1 MSPTLTAIL
10 DLVLVALLG
19 AVLVYAVLLNRQ
31 IIRLRESKGELSD
44 LIRGLNEAMAKA
56 DSGVRGMRKAASEVG
71 EGLRDT
77 VVKAATLRDELSM
90 IVETGES
97 LADRLG
103 SPGERSR
110 GSGSGRA
117 VSAPAS
123 RPALIDETLAA
134 ARAEASRRPSPQP
147 SMDEEPLPPREER
160 EGNLSRAER
169 ELMRAIENRR

>member
-1 MSPTLTAIL
+1 MTSTLTVIL

-31 IIRLRESKGELSD
+31 IIRLRESKGELNE
-44 LIRGLNEAMAKA
+44 LIRGLNDAMAKA

-71 EGLRDT
+71 EDLRTT
-77 VVKAATLRDELSM
+77 VIKASALRDELTM

-103 SPGERSR
+103 SSGERSR
-110 GSGSGRA
+110 GSGGGRSVA
-117 VSAPAS
+117 PPAS
-123 RPALIDETLAA
+123 RPALIDETIAA